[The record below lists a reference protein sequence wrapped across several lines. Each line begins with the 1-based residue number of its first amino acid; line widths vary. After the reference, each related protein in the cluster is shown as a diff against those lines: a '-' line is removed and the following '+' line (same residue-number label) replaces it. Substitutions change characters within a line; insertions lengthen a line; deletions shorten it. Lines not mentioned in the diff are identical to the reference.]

1 MSTVDGTQSA
11 QKMTKEGYENAIVFR
26 SRSPGERPQTRPFFM
41 ASISAA
47 VGVGAFSYYGLAKT
61 MAVRCP

>member
-1 MSTVDGTQSA
+1 M
-11 QKMTKEGYENAIVFR
+11 R
-26 SRSPGERPQTRPFFM
+26 SFSEQEVPVSGRKLGLSFM